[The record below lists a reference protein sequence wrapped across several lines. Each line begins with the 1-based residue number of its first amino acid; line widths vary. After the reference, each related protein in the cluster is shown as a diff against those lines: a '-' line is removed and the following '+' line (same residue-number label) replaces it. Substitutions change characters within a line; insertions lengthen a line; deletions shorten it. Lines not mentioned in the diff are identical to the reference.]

1 MWSAEASKSL
11 LARCIVQRWSVTH
24 KEEPMTNWQRAV
36 YLLIIQL
43 VSGVD
48 GMELA
53 YWTLWESL
61 NKDGLLVREVEAA

>member
-1 MWSAEASKSL
+1 
-11 LARCIVQRWSVTH
+11 
-24 KEEPMTNWQRAV
+24 MTNWQRAV